1 LTCVKVNR
9 AHFDDK
15 PPSRMHRTNRAF
27 KREAMDNS
35 NTRNSRVLTAVL
47 GGFAAAALIATVA
60 IAPRQAAA
68 TPAYAA
74 QTKKAC
80 GFCHVNP
87 AGSGPRTPAGTKF
100 EQNGH
105 KL

>member
-1 LTCVKVNR
+1 MENLQTR
-9 AHFDDK
+9 HPRLLA
-15 PPSRMHRTNRAF
+15 
-27 KREAMDNS
+27 AM
-35 NTRNSRVLTAVL
+35 L
-47 GGFAAAALIATVA
+47 GGFAAAALIATVT

-80 GFCHVNP
+80 GFCHVNA
-87 AGSGPRTPAGTKF
+87 AGGGPRNANGQKF
-100 EQNGH
+100 EKNGH

>member
-1 LTCVKVNR
+1 MYK
-9 AHFDDK
+9 
-15 PPSRMHRTNRAF
+15 SSI
-27 KREAMDNS
+27 KRS
-35 NTRNSRVLTAVL
+35 HVLTAAL
-47 GGFAAAALIATVA
+47 GGVAAAALIATVVS
-60 IAPRQAAA
+60 APREAAA

-87 AGSGPRTPAGTKF
+87 AGGGARTPAGTKF

>member
-1 LTCVKVNR
+1 
-9 AHFDDK
+9 
-15 PPSRMHRTNRAF
+15 
-27 KREAMDNS
+27 MDNS
-35 NTRNSRVLTAVL
+35 NIKRSHVVLAAAL
-47 GGFAAAALIATVA
+47 GGFAAAALLATVA
-60 IAPRQAAA
+60 LAPRQAAA

-87 AGSGPRTPAGTKF
+87 AGGGPRTPTGTKF
-100 EQNGH
+100 EKNGH

>member
-1 LTCVKVNR
+1 MEHSKTK
-9 AHFDDK
+9 H
-15 PPSRMHRTNRAF
+15 SH
-27 KREAMDNS
+27 
-35 NTRNSRVLTAVL
+35 VLTAVL

-80 GFCHVNP
+80 GYCHQNP
-87 AGSGPRTPAGTKF
+87 AGGGPRTPAGTKF
-100 EQNGH
+100 EKNGH

>member
-1 LTCVKVNR
+1 MENSSSKR
-9 AHFDDK
+9 
-15 PPSRMHRTNRAF
+15 SRV
-27 KREAMDNS
+27 
-35 NTRNSRVLTAVL
+35 VLTAVL
-47 GGFAAAALIATVA
+47 GGFAAVALVTTVTL
-60 IAPRQAAA
+60 APRQATA

-74 QTKKAC
+74 QTKKPC

-87 AGSGPRTPAGTKF
+87 AGGGPRNATGTKF

>member
-1 LTCVKVNR
+1 MKNL
-9 AHFDDK
+9 H
-15 PPSRMHRTNRAF
+15 SRRSH
-27 KREAMDNS
+27 
-35 NTRNSRVLTAVL
+35 VLTAVL

-80 GFCHVNP
+80 GFCHVNA
-87 AGSGPRTPAGTKF
+87 AGGGPRNPTGTKF

>member
-1 LTCVKVNR
+1 MRIV
-9 AHFDDK
+9 
-15 PPSRMHRTNRAF
+15 
-27 KREAMDNS
+27 KREAMENS
-35 NTRNSRVLTAVL
+35 NTKRSHVALTAVL

-60 IAPRQAAA
+60 LAPRQAAA
-68 TPAYAA
+68 TPAWAA

-87 AGSGPRTPAGTKF
+87 AGGGPRNATGTRF

>member
-1 LTCVKVNR
+1 
-9 AHFDDK
+9 
-15 PPSRMHRTNRAF
+15 
-27 KREAMDNS
+27 MDNS
-35 NTRNSRVLTAVL
+35 SSKRSRVVLTAVL

-80 GFCHVNP
+80 GYCHVNP
-87 AGSGPRTPAGTKF
+87 AGGGPRNANGQKF

>member
-1 LTCVKVNR
+1 
-9 AHFDDK
+9 
-15 PPSRMHRTNRAF
+15 M
-27 KREAMDNS
+27 ENS
-35 NTRNSRVLTAVL
+35 NTKHSRILVAAL
-47 GGFAAAALIATVA
+47 GGVAAAALIATVA

-87 AGSGPRTPAGTKF
+87 AGGGPRNANGQKF
-100 EQNGH
+100 EKNGH

>member
-1 LTCVKVNR
+1 
-9 AHFDDK
+9 
-15 PPSRMHRTNRAF
+15 
-27 KREAMDNS
+27 MDGS
-35 NTRNSRVLTAVL
+35 NTKHSRVVLAAAL
-47 GGFAAAALIATVA
+47 GGFAAAALLATVTL
-60 IAPRQAAA
+60 APRQAAA

-87 AGSGPRTPAGTKF
+87 AGGGPRTTAGTKF
-100 EQNGH
+100 EKNGH

>member
-1 LTCVKVNR
+1 
-9 AHFDDK
+9 
-15 PPSRMHRTNRAF
+15 M
-27 KREAMDNS
+27 ENS
-35 NTRNSRVLTAVL
+35 TTRHSYVLTAVL

-80 GFCHVNP
+80 GYCHVNP
-87 AGSGPRTPAGTKF
+87 AGGGPRNATGEKF
-100 EQNGH
+100 QKNGH

>member
-1 LTCVKVNR
+1 
-9 AHFDDK
+9 
-15 PPSRMHRTNRAF
+15 M
-27 KREAMDNS
+27 ENS
-35 NTRNSRVLTAVL
+35 NTKRSHIALTGVL
-47 GGFAAAALIATVA
+47 GGFAAFAVVATIAL
-60 IAPRQAAA
+60 APHQAKA

-87 AGSGPRTPAGTKF
+87 AGGGPRNATGTKF

>member
-1 LTCVKVNR
+1 
-9 AHFDDK
+9 
-15 PPSRMHRTNRAF
+15 
-27 KREAMDNS
+27 MDNS
-35 NTRNSRVLTAVL
+35 STKRSHVLTAVL
-47 GGFAAAALIATVA
+47 GGVAAAALIATVVS
-60 IAPRQAAA
+60 APREAAA

-87 AGSGPRTPAGTKF
+87 AGGGPRNGTGTKF

>member
-1 LTCVKVNR
+1 
-9 AHFDDK
+9 
-15 PPSRMHRTNRAF
+15 M
-27 KREAMDNS
+27 ENS
-35 NTRNSRVLTAVL
+35 TTTRSHVALTAVL
-47 GGFAAAALIATVA
+47 GGFAALALVATVTL
-60 IAPRQAAA
+60 APYQAKA

-87 AGSGPRTPAGTKF
+87 AGGGPRNANGQKF
-100 EQNGH
+100 EKNGH

>member
-1 LTCVKVNR
+1 MNHSKTKR
-9 AHFDDK
+9 
-15 PPSRMHRTNRAF
+15 SRV
-27 KREAMDNS
+27 
-35 NTRNSRVLTAVL
+35 VLTAVV
-47 GGFAAAALIATVA
+47 GGFAAAALLATVTL
-60 IAPRQAAA
+60 APRQATA

-87 AGSGPRTPAGTKF
+87 AGGGPRTPAGTKF

>member
-1 LTCVKVNR
+1 MENPD
-9 AHFDDK
+9 A
-15 PPSRMHRTNRAF
+15 
-27 KREAMDNS
+27 KRSHVA
-35 NTRNSRVLTAVL
+35 LTALL
-47 GGFAAAALIATVA
+47 GGIAVVALVTTVA
-60 IAPRQAAA
+60 FVPRQAAA

-87 AGSGPRTPAGTKF
+87 AGGGPRNATGTKF

>member
-1 LTCVKVNR
+1 M
-9 AHFDDK
+9 A
-15 PPSRMHRTNRAF
+15 
-27 KREAMDNS
+27 NS
-35 NTRNSRVLTAVL
+35 NSRHSHVLTAVL
-47 GGFAAAALIATVA
+47 GGVAAAALIATVA
-60 IAPRQAAA
+60 IGPRQAAA

-80 GFCHVNP
+80 GYCHVNP

-100 EQNGH
+100 EKNGH

>member
-1 LTCVKVNR
+1 
-9 AHFDDK
+9 
-15 PPSRMHRTNRAF
+15 M
-27 KREAMDNS
+27 ENS
-35 NTRNSRVLTAVL
+35 NTKRSHAALIGVL
-47 GGFAAAALIATVA
+47 GGFAAVAVFTTIAL
-60 IAPRQAAA
+60 APHQAAA

-87 AGSGPRTPAGTKF
+87 AGGGPRNATGTKF
-100 EQNGH
+100 EKNGH

>member
-1 LTCVKVNR
+1 
-9 AHFDDK
+9 
-15 PPSRMHRTNRAF
+15 M
-27 KREAMDNS
+27 ENS
-35 NTRNSRVLTAVL
+35 HTKHSHVLTAMV
-47 GGFAAAALIATVA
+47 GAIAAVALIATVA

>member
-1 LTCVKVNR
+1 
-9 AHFDDK
+9 
-15 PPSRMHRTNRAF
+15 M
-27 KREAMDNS
+27 ENS
-35 NTRNSRVLTAVL
+35 NTRHSHVLTAVL
-47 GGFAAAALIATVA
+47 GGFAAAVLIASVA
-60 IAPRQAAA
+60 VAPRQAAA
-68 TPAYAA
+68 TPVYAA

-87 AGSGPRTPAGTKF
+87 AGGGPRTPAGTKF

>member
-1 LTCVKVNR
+1 MENSD
-9 AHFDDK
+9 A
-15 PPSRMHRTNRAF
+15 
-27 KREAMDNS
+27 KRS
-35 NTRNSRVLTAVL
+35 HVTLTAVL
-47 GGFAAAALIATVA
+47 GGFAALALITTVA
-60 IAPRQAAA
+60 FVPRQAAA

-87 AGSGPRTPAGTKF
+87 AGGGPRNATGTKF

>member
-1 LTCVKVNR
+1 
-9 AHFDDK
+9 
-15 PPSRMHRTNRAF
+15 
-27 KREAMDNS
+27 MDNS
-35 NTRNSRVLTAVL
+35 NAKRSRVVLTAIL
-47 GGFAAAALIATVA
+47 GGFAAAALLATVTLT
-60 IAPRQAAA
+60 PRQAAA

-87 AGSGPRTPAGTKF
+87 AGGGPRTPAGEKF
-100 EQNGH
+100 QQNGH